1 MPTGT
6 LTPEDNFAGRSTR
19 DFGIGETILLGFRDD
34 DGSSTPDRAQQ
45 LGGLRWE
52 LVSGGGTL
60 AAYNNN
66 GVGTYTA
73 PATAGR
79 VVLRL
84 QRQSGPGN
92 RTIGTYPLN
101 IVAPSGARIVRD
113 PSAPLYHRQNT
124 CSVGFSGLVYLS
136 PRNVSFRGLIVREGT
151 CQARA
156 SGFFQRFDGRTHP
169 AGDPNVVGGGNAQ
182 TGCRLTDP
190 DSVRMAPDL
199 TASPPITLGP
209 PFGTGDFL
217 WRIQWYYRVGSAP
230 EVPFI
235 VAEQH
240 AIAEPSGRCSIEKL
254 GSGLVPCDPGAANS
268 DYYALRGGRRFMSAV
283 V

>member
-1 MPTGT
+1 
-6 LTPEDNFAGRSTR
+6 
-19 DFGIGETILLGFRDD
+19 
-34 DGSSTPDRAQQ
+34 
-45 LGGLRWE
+45 
-52 LVSGGGTL
+52 GGGTL

-136 PRNVSFRGLIVREGT
+136 PRNVSFRGLIFREGT
-151 CQARA
+151 
-156 SGFFQRFDGRTHP
+156 
-169 AGDPNVVGGGNAQ
+169 
-182 TGCRLTDP
+182 
-190 DSVRMAPDL
+190 
-199 TASPPITLGP
+199 SPPPAPGLSHPLDSP
-209 PFGTGDFL
+209 PL
-217 WRIQWYYRVGSAP
+217 PPA
-230 EVPFI
+230 
-235 VAEQH
+235 
-240 AIAEPSGRCSIEKL
+240 
-254 GSGLVPCDPGAANS
+254 
-268 DYYALRGGRRFMSAV
+268 
-283 V
+283 

>member
-1 MPTGT
+1 MPVGT

-19 DFGIGETILLGFRDD
+19 DFGIGESITLGFRDD
-34 DGSSTPDRAQQ
+34 DGTSTPDRAQR

-66 GVGTYTA
+66 GVGGYTA
-73 PATAGR
+73 PATAGT

-84 QRQSGPGN
+84 RRLSGPAN
-92 RTIGTYPLN
+92 RQTIGTYTLN
-101 IVAPSGARIVRD
+101 VVAPRGASIVRD
-113 PSAPLYHRQNT
+113 TSAPLYHLQNT
-124 CSVGFSGLVYLS
+124 CSVGFLGLIYLS

-151 CQARA
+151 CRA
-156 SGFFQRFDGRTHP
+156 NATGFFRCYDGLQHSP
-169 AGDPNVVGGGNAQ
+169 GDPNVAGGGNLQ
-182 TGCRLTDP
+182 TGCPLTDP
-190 DSVRMAPDL
+190 DSVRMAPDHRR
-199 TASPPITLGP
+199 SPPVTLGP
-209 PFGTGDFL
+209 PFDTGDFL

-240 AIAEPSGRCSIEKL
+240 AIAEPSGRCRIEKL
-254 GSGLVPCDPGAANS
+254 GSGLISASAADAS
-268 DYYALRGGRRFMSAV
+268 SAYAPRRGRRSLSAIV
-283 V
+283 